1 MRTKLILLLGTCLL
15 AMSCASSEST
25 VDDKSSSGE
34 SSDDLSGEY
43 RDELLSETERLL
55 LTTRSQLSNHYSDD
69 MVEVPDLYMQ
79 EIAVDERTTDPYAG
93 FRVQLLST
101 RNVAEADSVRDYF
114 VAWADS
120 MIAGYEPDAYV
131 VFRSPNYRVR
141 AGDFQDRERAVHF
154 SGMLKSRYPDAWV
167 VHERIQPSNVPADT
181 ADIRFRDLEAVE
193 FKNEP
198 RMMESGQRDTS
209 SVNR

>member
-1 MRTKLILLLGTCLL
+1 MRTNLILLLSICII
-15 AMSCASSEST
+15 AVSCATSEPTTSDNDSSPR
-25 VDDKSSSGE
+25 DSGDNLDE
-34 SSDDLSGEY
+34 EY
-43 RDELLSETERLL
+43 RDESLSETEQLL
-55 LTTRSQLSNHYSDD
+55 LVTRSQLSNHYSDD

-79 EIAVDERTTDPYAG
+79 EIIVDERITDPYAG

-120 MIAGYEPDAYV
+120 VIAGYEPDAYV

-141 AGDFQDRERAVHF
+141 AGDFQNRDRAVHF

-167 VHERIQPSNVPADT
+167 VHERIEPSNAPADT
-181 ADIRFRDLEAVE
+181 SEIRFRDL
-193 FKNEP
+193 NELKFEQE
-198 RMMESGQRDTS
+198 RQMIESDTS
-209 SVNR
+209 TVD